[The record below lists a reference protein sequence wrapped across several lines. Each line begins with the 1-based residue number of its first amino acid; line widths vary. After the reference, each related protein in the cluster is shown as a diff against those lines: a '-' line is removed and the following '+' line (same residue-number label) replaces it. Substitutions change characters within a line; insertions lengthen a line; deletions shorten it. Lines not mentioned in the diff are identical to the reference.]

1 MVMQPDASRQAD
13 VYRMVARHTE
23 RMCDCWSE
31 IADLR
36 SMPVNLVSGE
46 MDSNL
51 LYAVIVAV
59 GALENDLHKN
69 NRLRSRILLPLLS
82 ETNPCG
88 GAADSGQ

>member
-1 MVMQPDASRQAD
+1 
-13 VYRMVARHTE
+13 
-23 RMCDCWSE
+23 
-31 IADLR
+31 
-36 SMPVNLVSGE
+36 